1 MLWHNTSA
9 SNYTLEQKPENIFQT
24 PHGTVAMEDIKLN
37 QTILQ
42 GKTEIQ
48 KIEDMV
54 DAKYKELQKE
64 IEIAVENFMTA
75 DADELFSSPPPIF

>member
-1 MLWHNTSA
+1 
-9 SNYTLEQKPENIFQT
+9 
-24 PHGTVAMEDIKLN
+24 MEDIKLN

-75 DADELFSSPPPIF
+75 DADELFSSPPPIFWKIVLSTSLDSTI